1 MSDKAIKFLVSDRGK
16 YIMAQ
21 ALYYGIKELE
31 AVEPAYMRENSN
43 IEDMKFIRDEMF
55 DFPSELFDNEKMRAV
70 MEKHEEEAKTGEK
83 T

>member
-1 MSDKAIKFLVSDRGK
+1 MSDKAIKFLISDRGK

-55 DFPSELFDNEKMRAV
+55 DFPAELFDNEKMRAM
-70 MEKHEEEAKTGEK
+70 MEKQKEDAKTG
-83 T
+83 